1 MPNGSP
7 TATKPPRVLAISS
20 TGGHWI
26 QLLRLAP
33 AFDGCTVHY
42 ATTTSDFRR
51 AVERLAQR
59 RGQPSP
65 AYHVVTDANRWEKM
79 KLIRQAV
86 EVLLLLLRVRPDVIV
101 TTGASVGYFAIRFGR
116 LLGARTCWLDSIANA
131 KELSLSGERAGPH
144 AHLWLTQWPELARA
158 QGPRYEGQVL

>member
-1 MPNGSP
+1 MTG
-7 TATKPPRVLAISS
+7 KPLVLAISS

-42 ATTTSDFRR
+42 ATTSADFRGH
-51 AVERLAQR
+51 VERLAQS
-59 RGQPSP
+59 RGQPVP

-101 TTGASVGYFAIRFGR
+101 TTGASVGYFALRFGR
-116 LLGARTCWLDSIANA
+116 LLGARTCWIDSIANA
-131 KELSLSGERAGPH
+131 KELSLSGARAGPH
-144 AHLWLTQWPELARA
+144 ADLWLTQWPELVRPE
-158 QGPRYEGQVL
+158 GPRYEGQVL